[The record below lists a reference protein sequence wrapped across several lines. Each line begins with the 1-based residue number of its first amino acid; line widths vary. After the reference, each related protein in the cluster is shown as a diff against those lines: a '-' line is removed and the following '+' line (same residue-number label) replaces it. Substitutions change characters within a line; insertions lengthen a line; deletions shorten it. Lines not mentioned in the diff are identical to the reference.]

1 MLSYLLKGVKLFPN
15 NAENEK
21 LSPYSVIKKS
31 KRLISDDLW
40 DKFSKRIFLIH
51 ARNDKIISYK
61 NFQENVK
68 LLNLSEHN
76 TLVLTKG
83 GHTQKKNE
91 LLLVAASLKFLNS

>member
-21 LSPYSVIKKS
+21 LSPYIVIKKAKS
-31 KRLISDDLW
+31 LISDNLW
-40 DKFSKRIFLIH
+40 DNFSKRIFLIH

-68 LLNLSEHN
+68 LLNLSGQN